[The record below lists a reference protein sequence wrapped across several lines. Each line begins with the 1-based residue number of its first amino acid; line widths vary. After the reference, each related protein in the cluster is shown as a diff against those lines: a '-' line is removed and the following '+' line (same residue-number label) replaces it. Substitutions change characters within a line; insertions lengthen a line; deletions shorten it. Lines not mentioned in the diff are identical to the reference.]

1 MEQPL
6 VSLILPVR
14 DEARFIERNLSA
26 LAAQSYPHAC
36 LEILVADGQ
45 STDGTPDAVRAFA
58 AAHPELNIH
67 LLENPQRIKPPGF
80 NRALAQARGEII
92 IMVDGHCVLAPDYV
106 QRCVEL
112 LAQTG
117 ADCVGGPITTVGE
130 TAEARAIAVAQSSPF
145 GVGGAAFRM
154 ADARAGYVDTLA
166 FGAYR
171 REVFARIGVLDEEL
185 VRNQDDEFN
194 FRLVQA
200 GGKIWLDPSIRAI
213 YYSRASLLKL
223 WSQYYGYGLYK
234 VRVIQKRGAVASWRH
249 LAPAAFVLAVF
260 LAILLFGF
268 TRRKLFLA
276 PVVAYTAA
284 NLAFSFTTGLA
295 SPPDGKQARL
305 PGILPYLPLAF
316 GTLHFAYGLGFLAGL
331 WRWRQHGLPALRVE
345 GAAESRP

>member
-14 DEARFIERNLSA
+14 DEARFIERNLDA
-26 LAAQSYPHAC
+26 LAAQTYPHAC

-45 STDGTPDAVRAFA
+45 STDGTPDKVRAFA
-58 AAHPELNIH
+58 AAHGGLSIR
-67 LLENPQRIKPPGF
+67 LLDNPQRIKPPGF
-80 NRALAQARGEII
+80 NMALAGARGEII
-92 IMVDGHCVLAPDYV
+92 VMVDGHCVLAPDYV
-106 QRCVEL
+106 ERCVEL

-130 TAEARAIAVAQSSPF
+130 TAAARAIAAAQSSPF

-154 ADARAGYVDTLA
+154 ADAQAGYVDTLA

-171 REVFARIGVLDEEL
+171 REVFDRIGVLDEEL

-194 FRLVQA
+194 FRLIQA
-200 GGKIWLDPSIRAI
+200 GGKIWLDPSIRAV
-213 YYSRASLLKL
+213 YYSRASLPKL
-223 WSQYYGYGLYK
+223 WAQYYEYGLYK

-249 LAPAAFVLAVF
+249 LAPATFVLAVI
-260 LAILLFGF
+260 LALLLFGF

-276 PVVAYTAA
+276 PMVAYTAA
-284 NLAFSFTTGLA
+284 NLAFSFTTGLRQ
-295 SPPDGKQARL
+295 G
-305 PGILPYLPLAF
+305 GILPYLPLAF

-331 WRWRQHGLPALRVE
+331 WRWRQHGLPALRVQ
-345 GAAESRP
+345 GAAAETGA